1 MNEYEEVDFKVIEA
15 VLNGNTASFKKIIER
30 YEAMVFDLA
39 YKHLQN
45 YEDAKDLTQEIFLK
59 IFNQLDKYDSN
70 YKFFSWL
77 YRISL
82 NEIYSY
88 LKKTKWKKKIISIEK
103 VKSFLFS
110 DLKVYE
116 EKSDLLYE
124 IQKIISKVSERDRE
138 IFNMYYFD
146 DYSVEK
152 IAKISEESKSN
163 VKVILHRLRE
173 KIKDKLNVE
182 VEK

>member
-59 IFNQLDKYDSN
+59 IFNQLDKYDNN

-110 DLKVYE
+110 DLKVYK
-116 EKSDLLYE
+116 EKSDVLFE
-124 IQKIISKVSERDRE
+124 IQKIISKVSERDNE
-138 IFNMYYFD
+138 IFTLFYFD
-146 DYSVEK
+146 DYS
-152 IAKISEESKSN
+152 IQKISEITQETESN
-163 VKVILHRLRE
+163 VKVILHRLRK
-173 KIKDKLNVE
+173 KIKNELDVE

>member
-15 VLNGNTASFKKIIER
+15 VLNGNTASFEKIIER

-110 DLKVYE
+110 DLKVYK
-116 EKSDLLYE
+116 EKSDVLFE
-124 IQKIISKVSERDRE
+124 IQKIISKVSERDNE
-138 IFNMYYFD
+138 IFTLFYFD
-146 DYSVEK
+146 DYS
-152 IAKISEESKSN
+152 IQKISEITQETESN
-163 VKVILHRLRE
+163 VKVILHRLRK
-173 KIKDKLNVE
+173 KIKNELDVE